1 MGLICHTASKEIVN
15 KEITKHSSAVL
26 IIIIIIITGTI
37 TIALGSTAKTTME
50 FLLSAR
56 VSEEG
61 GLRK

>member
-1 MGLICHTASKEIVN
+1 MGLICHTASKEIVD

-26 IIIIIIITGTI
+26 IIIIIIITG

>member
-1 MGLICHTASKEIVN
+1 MGLICHTASKEIVD

-26 IIIIIIITGTI
+26 IIIIIITGTI